1 MRRKDREKD
10 KAFALEIL
18 RECEYATLATINADG
33 TPYCIPIS
41 PVLIENTVYFHCA
54 PEGQKLEN
62 ISKNNAVCISC
73 AGHTKRIPEDFTT
86 EYESTVATGICHIVS
101 DEEEKIMA
109 LNKLCEKYAKSN
121 MENFDVSIKKSLHK
135 TCVCKIEITNITG
148 KSNIN

>member
-1 MRRKDREKD
+1 MRRKEREKD
-10 KAFALEIL
+10 VAFAFAVL
-18 RECEYATLATINADG
+18 RDCEYATLATINADG

-41 PVLIENTVYFHCA
+41 PVLIDKAIYFHCA

-73 AGHTKRIPEDFTT
+73 AGHTKRVPEDFTT

-109 LNKLCEKYAKSN
+109 LKKLCEKYAESN
-121 MENFDVSIKKSLHK
+121 MEHFDARIKKTLHR
-135 TCVCKIEITNITG
+135 TYVCKIEITKITG
-148 KSNIN
+148 KSNIK